1 MKVKKIDLA
10 IWGMF
15 IAISKPSMMPQT
27 LQQII
32 KVVLLMLVIVFL
44 FKRVKLKN
52 YLNPFGLMCLA
63 IVLSGILSFKDG
75 VSTIDCIINGMLH
88 ALVLM
93 SIWGIIFYCKKINY
107 IECFV
112 KDMFSV
118 LSVYC
123 LLSIV
128 SMIIRGHSDVGG
140 GTIYFWGTKFTTS
153 YYFILWLTF
162 FRLKYANALRRSI
175 IVRFLYSLS
184 AICII
189 VLCGWMYCATGMIGA
204 MVIFAEQFIPEK
216 VKKIFFNRYAV
227 LFSMILSGIV
237 FPISI
242 TQILSN
248 PKIQFIIRDIFHKSS
263 NLTGRKVIIEN
274 MFSLILERPWFGYGY
289 STTVMHTINQTID
302 NAQNGLLQQLIQFGV
317 VGGVLLCFV
326 VFLSLNSKCENPLI
340 KYLYTSLYAMIIC
353 SMVEISYNYVF
364 YIILFTL
371 GSYSINSKQQMKT
384 I

>member
-15 IAISKPSMMPQT
+15 IAISKPSIMPQT

-93 SIWGIIFYCKKINY
+93 SIWGIIFYCKNINY

-189 VLCGWMYCATGMIGA
+189 VLLI
-204 MVIFAEQFIPEK
+204 VIRFPKQ
-216 VKKIFFNRYAV
+216 KK
-227 LFSMILSGIV
+227 
-237 FPISI
+237 
-242 TQILSN
+242 
-248 PKIQFIIRDIFHKSS
+248 H
-263 NLTGRKVIIEN
+263 
-274 MFSLILERPWFGYGY
+274 
-289 STTVMHTINQTID
+289 
-302 NAQNGLLQQLIQFGV
+302 
-317 VGGVLLCFV
+317 
-326 VFLSLNSKCENPLI
+326 
-340 KYLYTSLYAMIIC
+340 
-353 SMVEISYNYVF
+353 
-364 YIILFTL
+364 FT
-371 GSYSINSKQQMKT
+371 
-384 I
+384 